1 MTIRPVSPADAAA
14 LVTLFYRL
22 DEETTW
28 MLFEPGERQLTV
40 AQQSEHIAAFT
51 GSRQQVMFV
60 AEAEDNQIAGFVV
73 GIGGH
78 ANRNRHAMYCVI
90 GVRQSHQGKGIGRK
104 LLSALESWAESHAF
118 HRLELT
124 VMALNTVA
132 RQLYQSAG
140 FQEEGIKRDAMR
152 VDGAFID
159 EIYMAKL
166 LRAS

>member
-1 MTIRPVSPADAAA
+1 MNIRPVSTSDAEA
-14 LVTLFYRL
+14 LVALFYTL
-22 DEETTW
+22 DEETAF

-40 AQQSEHIAAFT
+40 AQQSDHIKAFT

-90 GVRQSHQGKGIGRK
+90 GVRQTYQGKGLGRK
-104 LLSALESWAESHAF
+104 LLCALETWAESHAF

-124 VMALNTVA
+124 VMAHNTVA
-132 RQLYQSAG
+132 RQLYVSAG
-140 FQEEGIKRDAMR
+140 FQEEGVKRDSMR
-152 VDGAFID
+152 VDGALFD

-166 LRAS
+166 LKA